1 MQGKVIIRGLNDCWV
16 KTLNGDIHNVLLP
29 NKRLR
34 LLVGDQVDFINDS
47 GSLKVQSVYDRK
59 TEIHKANSNLEPELF
74 AVNITQLAVVIA
86 PNPKPDLL
94 LLDSFLCAADRA
106 GISTLLVINKSDLEI
121 NASAELESYPVDKQI
136 HISTKFD
143 QNMNELLGLL
153 DNQASLLVGQ
163 SGVGK
168 SSILNKIM
176 GEEIQKIRALNK
188 NQGTH
193 TTSTSYLYSI
203 DRSSDIVDT
212 PGVRG
217 FIPYFKEK
225 SEISSAFA
233 EIFAHASRCKFPN
246 CLHVNEPNCGV
257 KDAIEES
264 QIQPSR
270 YKSYLHLLSLY

>member
-29 NKRLR
+29 NKKLS
-34 LLVGDQVDFINDS
+34 LLVGDQVDFSNDS
-47 GSLKVQSVYDRK
+47 GSLKVVNVYERQ
-59 TEIHKANSNLEPELF
+59 TEILKANANLEPELF
-74 AVNITQLAVVIA
+74 AVNITQLAIVIA
-86 PNPKPDLL
+86 PNPAPDFL

-106 GISTLLVINKSDLEI
+106 GISTLLIINKSDLETHV
-121 NASAELESYPVDKQI
+121 SAELESYPVDKVI
-136 HISTKFD
+136 HISVKFD
-143 QNMNELLGLL
+143 QNMSKLLGLL
-153 DNQASLLVGQ
+153 DNKASLLVGQ

-176 GEEIQKIRALNK
+176 GVEIQKIRALNK

-225 SEISSAFA
+225 SDISSSFA
-233 EIFAHASRCKFPN
+233 EIFTHASRCKFPN
-246 CLHVNEPNCGV
+246 CLHADEPNCGV
-257 KDAIEES
+257 KDAIEKS
-264 QIQPSR
+264 QILPSR
-270 YKSYLHLLSLY
+270 YKSYLHLLGLY